1 MRSRGS
7 SPVSRHGKR
16 KSSDAQS
23 AAGKCHRQSLV
34 PPDIVLESEDTETH
48 EPVTT
53 TLVSGQSC
61 NEVIM
66 SYELEERNDDR
77 RGKSNTLD
85 TFHFYKHSIHSSF
98 RLTTITLVSGVGL
111 ETLVW
116 FTLSLHPFLILT
128 LTWLSAIYLV
138 TLNLTEAIH

>member
-23 AAGKCHRQSLV
+23 ATGKCHRQSLV

-66 SYELEERNDDR
+66 SYELEGRNDR

-85 TFHFYKHSIHSSF
+85 TFHFYKDSTHSLTLPSF
-98 RLTTITLVSGVGL
+98 RSTTITLITSVGKG
-111 ETLVW
+111 TLMC
-116 FTLSLHPFLILT
+116 FTLTSVLSPFLIFT
-128 LTWLSAIYLV
+128 FTWLSAIYLAD
-138 TLNLTEAIH
+138 T

>member
-66 SYELEERNDDR
+66 SYELEGRNDR

-85 TFHFYKHSIHSSF
+85 TFHFYKHFIHPSF
-98 RLTTITLVSGVGL
+98 RFTTITLICGVGMG
-111 ETLVW
+111 TVV
-116 FTLSLHPFLILT
+116 FTLTSVLSPFSLFPG
-128 LTWLSAIYLV
+128 
-138 TLNLTEAIH
+138 